1 MWLLGGYSNIG
12 RTGEHKLINGI
23 VSCAKALQLKPYFY
37 TLTMRNSYDFSTFQV
52 EAPLNLINEE
62 ENPIIRDGNSL
73 SYKGSRAVYTPD
85 SN

>member
-1 MWLLGGYSNIG
+1 
-12 RTGEHKLINGI
+12 
-23 VSCAKALQLKPYFY
+23 
-37 TLTMRNSYDFSTFQV
+37 MRNSYDFSTFQV

-85 SN
+85 SNWRPIL